1 LPLIDASGNGCC
13 VMKNNT
19 TKSTKNPAA
28 SKTTKPCK
36 KNLDDV
42 IQELTVI
49 ILNAQAQ
56 SHMAMSYI
64 DEADNTI
71 KELKDHVCV
80 LFWTSVASI
89 LLSITTALV
98 VFIVR

>member
-1 LPLIDASGNGCC
+1 
-13 VMKNNT
+13 MKNNT
-19 TKSTKNPAA
+19 TKSTKKPTTSKPA
-28 SKTTKPCK
+28 KPCEK
-36 KNLDDV
+36 KVDDV
-42 IQELTVI
+42 IHELTVI
-49 ILNAQAQ
+49 TLNAQAQ

-64 DEADNTI
+64 DETETI
-71 KELKDHVCV
+71 INELKDHVCV

>member
-1 LPLIDASGNGCC
+1 
-13 VMKNNT
+13 
-19 TKSTKNPAA
+19 
-28 SKTTKPCK
+28 
-36 KNLDDV
+36 
-42 IQELTVI
+42 
-49 ILNAQAQ
+49 
-56 SHMAMSYI
+56 MAMSYI
-64 DEADNTI
+64 DEADNII